1 MRYKLFFLKVEG
13 DSLARKVKT
22 SKLCWHPFTHPTNKL
37 TFKFINKKREKS
49 TRKLGGTR
57 PIPKET
63 LMLRGTTASLKTFTS
78 NPIG

>member
-37 TFKFINKKREKS
+37 TFKFINEKRGKKVQEN
-49 TRKLGGTR
+49 LGG
-57 PIPKET
+57 
-63 LMLRGTTASLKTFTS
+63 LDQYASGS
-78 NPIG
+78 

>member
-37 TFKFINKKREKS
+37 TFKFINKKREK
-49 TRKLGGTR
+49 KVQENLGGLDQY
-57 PIPKET
+57 PSGSGQKQ
-63 LMLRGTTASLKTFTS
+63 LHH
-78 NPIG
+78 